1 MSLKLGGEA
10 LRCLFRVSAGD
21 VWGREEERDD
31 TQSGDTL
38 QMLLDKQR
46 PHESFRHRP
55 GVTMT
60 ELGQCELCGAHA
72 LL

>member
-10 LRCLFRVSAGD
+10 LRGLFWVSAGD

-38 QMLLDKQR
+38 QMLLGK
-46 PHESFRHRP
+46 
-55 GVTMT
+55 
-60 ELGQCELCGAHA
+60 
-72 LL
+72 